1 MLKNM
6 GKSHFY
12 GRTIS
17 VVDDLSVD
25 EQLYLYRKTAELKK
39 IIRDGGDTSHFRI
52 DDPEL
57 GVYLMFFENSTR
69 TKESFRNAA
78 EFHNVKLNNFDAQ
91 TSSFNKKESIS
102 DTIKMLFGY
111 SNRSVFIMRTAQE
124 GVCTMLDEVLGEYA
138 EKIGYDKPA
147 FLNGGDGK
155 HEHPTQEF
163 LDEYTFLE
171 KKNWDNDSIHIALT
185 GDLFHG
191 RTVHSKVDGLKVF
204 KKVKVDLIAPEELS
218 LPGYYKER
226 MKDNGYDVRSFYSI
240 QEYLEQTSVADIW
253 YFTRLQLERMG
264 DEVKEKARYL
274 REAVTFREEYI
285 RKLPAGTKFYHP
297 LPRHKVHPV
306 IPGFL
311 DRTELNGWDEQSRN
325 GYFTRI
331 IEIGMVAGKIGFD
344 FAGDAK
350 SFEKSKKDFVEEI
363 PVTRTSKIQ
372 DRYKI
377 GIKPVEKGIVID
389 HIGKGEELEHIWN
402 LIDRIRRILHLNCRS
417 SHGVFHSVDPKQ
429 FKGIISLPDILS
441 FDEKELK
448 KLAAIAPGCSLNI
461 IDNSSVKK
469 KYRLHMPPR
478 IYNFDEISCKNEN
491 CISHPSEHENIATDF
506 YRSNERTF
514 ICHFCDTSHKYHEIW
529 DI

>member
-1 MLKNM
+1 MSNK

-25 EQLYLYRKTAELKK
+25 EQLYLYKKTAELKTL
-39 IIRDGGDTSHFRI
+39 IRDGGDTSAFKI
-52 DDPEL
+52 NDPEL

-78 EFHNVKLNNFDAQ
+78 RFHNVKLNNFDAQ
-91 TSSFNKKESIS
+91 TSSFNKKESIG

-111 SNRSVFIMRTAQE
+111 SNRSLFIMRTAQE
-124 GVCTMLDEVLGEYA
+124 GVCTMLDELLKDYA
-138 EKIGYDKPA
+138 DKIGYDKPS
-147 FLNGGDGK
+147 FINGGDGK

-163 LDEYTFLE
+163 LDEYTFME
-171 KKNWDNDSIHIALT
+171 KKGWNNDEIHIALT

-191 RTVHSKVDGLKVF
+191 RTVHSKVDGLKIF
-204 KKVKVDLIAPEELS
+204 KKVHVDLIAPEDLA
-218 LPGYYKER
+218 LPEQYESR
-226 MKDNGYDVRSFYSI
+226 MVANGFHVRKFESI
-240 QEYLEQTSVADIW
+240 EEYLEQTSVADIW

-264 DEVKEKARYL
+264 DEVKEKAKYL
-274 REAVTFREEYI
+274 REAVTFKESFKTY
-285 RKLPAGTKFYHP
+285 LPKGTKFYHP
-297 LPRHKVHPV
+297 LPRHKEHPV

-311 DRTELNGWDEQSRN
+311 DRTELNGWDEQSMN

-331 IEIGMVAGKIGFD
+331 IEIGMVAGKIGID
-344 FAGDAK
+344 FNGEAK
-350 SFEKSKKDFVEEI
+350 VVKKKKTDFIEEI
-363 PVTRTSKIQ
+363 PLTKKSTVQ
-372 DRYKI
+372 DRYKV
-377 GIKPVEKGIVID
+377 GIKPVEEGIVID
-389 HIGKGEELEHIWN
+389 HIGKDDNMDHIWN
-402 LIDRIRRILHLNCRS
+402 LIDRIRRILNLNCRS
-417 SHGVFHSVDPKQ
+417 SHGVYHSSSPDK

-448 KLAAIAPGCSLNI
+448 KLAAIAPGCSLNMI
-461 IDNSSVKK
+461 QNSTVIK

-478 IYNFDEISCKNEN
+478 IYNFDEISCKNDN

-506 YRSNERTF
+506 YRSSQTTF
-514 ICHFCDTSHKYHEIW
+514 VCRYCDTSHKYHEIW